1 MKRKTKILLISYA
14 SAAVVALAV
23 ALVACRAG
31 AVSYETRLDANYRH
45 AFSEVLTAVQE
56 LDTSL
61 KKSAYA
67 ATPAMEC
74 AVCTEIY
81 SDAQTA
87 EMAIGVL
94 PVQTQS
100 LEKIARH
107 IAVVGDYAYA
117 LSRAAAEGNHF
128 SEEALSNLKAFSL
141 TTSALYEQLG
151 TLQQAI
157 ADGAVSTETHRR
169 LTDALD
175 NLQEES
181 ASAVD
186 TIGAEMEALG
196 ESFPEVP
203 ALVYDGMYADRAS
216 AEMRMLSGKA
226 EVSEEEARAAAAEF
240 LQCPAEQL
248 RPSGR
253 SEGRTPCWNFDLP
266 DGDTVIS
273 ISVTVQGGEVLYF
286 YSSCP
291 SGEAALTHEQALA
304 AAEDF
309 LTRNGY
315 ENMQPCSYE
324 ASGNAETFVFAYQQG
339 DVLCY
344 PDLVRV
350 KVCLESG
357 SVLAFE
363 AVDYLTYHTQR
374 DLPSP
379 LPDSASARN
388 AVPAS
393 LQIQREQAVL
403 IPSAGKFERFCYEY
417 LCTDADGGQCLIY
430 VNAETG
436 EQERIL
442 LVQEGEGSV
451 LWL

>member
-14 SAAVVALAV
+14 AAAFVSLAV
-23 ALVACRAG
+23 ALLACRAG
-31 AVSYETRLDANYRH
+31 AASYETRLDANYRH

-61 KKSAYA
+61 QKSAYA
-67 ATPAMEC
+67 TTPAMEC

-94 PVQTQS
+94 PVQTHS
-100 LEKIARH
+100 LEKIAGH
-107 IAVVGDYAYA
+107 IGVIGDYAYA

-128 SEEALSNLKAFSL
+128 SEEALSNLKAFSQ

-151 TLQQAI
+151 VLQQAI
-157 ADGAVSTETHRR
+157 SDGAVSTEVHRR
-169 LTDALD
+169 LTDTLD
-175 NLQEES
+175 NLQAEA

-186 TIGAEMEALG
+186 TIDAEMESLG
-196 ESFPEVP
+196 EAFPEVP
-203 ALVYDGMYADRAS
+203 ALVYDGVYGDRSS
-216 AEMRMLSGKA
+216 AKMRMLADKA
-226 EVSEEEARAAAAEF
+226 EVSEEDARTAAAKMLDCPTES
-240 LQCPAEQL
+240 LQS
-248 RPSGR
+248 RGR
-253 SEGRTPCWNFDLP
+253 SEGATPCWNFDLP
-266 DGDTVIS
+266 DGDTDTS
-273 ISVTVQGGEVLYF
+273 IAVTVQGGEVLCF

-291 SGEAALTHEQALA
+291 SGETKLTHEEALA
-304 AAEDF
+304 AAEEF

-315 ENMQPCSYE
+315 ENMTPCSYE
-324 ASGNAETFVFAYQQG
+324 ASGNAETIVFAYQQG

-344 PDLVRV
+344 PDQIRT

-357 SVLAFE
+357 SVLSFE
-363 AVDYLTYHTQR
+363 AVEYLTYHTQR
-374 DLPSP
+374 DLPEP
-379 LPDSASARN
+379 LPNPAAAKAS
-388 AVPAS
+388 VPDS

-403 IPSAGKFERFCYEY
+403 IPSAGKFERLCYEY
-417 LCTDADGGQCLIY
+417 LCTDADGVQCLIY

-451 LWL
+451 LWI

>member
-1 MKRKTKILLISYA
+1 MKRKTKVLLISYA
-14 SAAVVALAV
+14 SAAVIALAV
-23 ALVACRAG
+23 ALIACRAG
-31 AVSYETRLDANYRH
+31 AASYETRLDANYRH

-94 PVQTQS
+94 PVQTHS

-107 IAVVGDYAYA
+107 IAIVGDYAYA

-128 SEEALSNLKAFSL
+128 SEEALSNLKAFSQ
-141 TTSALYEQLG
+141 TTTALYEQLSV
-151 TLQQAI
+151 LQQEI
-157 ADGAVSTETHRR
+157 SDGAVSTEVHRR
-169 LTDALD
+169 LTDSLD
-175 NLQEES
+175 NLQAEA

-186 TIGAEMEALG
+186 TIDAEMEALG
-196 ESFPEVP
+196 EAFPEVP
-203 ALVYDGMYADRAS
+203 ALAYDGKYGDRSS
-216 AEMRMLSGKA
+216 AEMKMLADKA
-226 EVSEEEARAAAAEF
+226 EVSEEEARAVAAEF
-240 LQCPAEQL
+240 LQCGAEQL
-248 RPSGR
+248 QSRGR
-253 SEGRTPCWNFDLP
+253 AEGATPCWNFDLP
-266 DGDTVIS
+266 DGDTEVS
-273 ISVTVQGGEVLYF
+273 IAVTVQGGEVLYF

-291 SGEAALTHEQALA
+291 SGDATLTHEEALA
-304 AAEDF
+304 AAQEF

-315 ENMQPCSYE
+315 DNMQPCSYE
-324 ASGNAETFVFAYQQG
+324 SIGNAETIVFAYQQD

-344 PDLVRV
+344 PDLIRT

-363 AVDYLTYHTQR
+363 AVEYLTYHTQR
-374 DLPSP
+374 ELPEP
-379 LPDSASARN
+379 LPDPDTARSS
-388 AVPAS
+388 VPDS

-403 IPSAGKFERFCYEY
+403 IPSAGKFERLCYEY
-417 LCTDADGGQCLIY
+417 LCTDSDGAQCLIY

-451 LWL
+451 LWT

>member
-14 SAAVVALAV
+14 SAAVIALAV

-31 AVSYETRLDANYRH
+31 AASYETQLDANYRH
-45 AFSEVLTAVQE
+45 AFSEVLTAVHD

-94 PVQTQS
+94 PVQTNS

-117 LSRAAAEGNHF
+117 LSRTAAEGNHF
-128 SEEALSNLKAFSL
+128 SVEALSNLKAFSK
-141 TTSALYEQLG
+141 TTTALYEQLG
-151 TLQQAI
+151 ALQQAI
-157 ADGAVSTETHRR
+157 SDGAVSTEVHRR
-169 LTDALD
+169 LTDTLD
-175 NLQEES
+175 NLQAEA
-181 ASAVD
+181 ASTVD
-186 TIGAEMEALG
+186 TIDAEIQALG

-203 ALVYDGMYADRAS
+203 ALVYDGMYADRSS
-216 AEMRMLSGKA
+216 AEMQMLAGKA
-226 EVSEEEARAAAAEF
+226 EVSEEDARSVAAKA
-240 LQCPAEQL
+240 LQCPADAL
-248 RPSGR
+248 HSRGR
-253 SEGRTPCWNFDLP
+253 SEGTTPCWNFDLP
-266 DGDTVIS
+266 DGDAEAS
-273 ISVTVQGGEVLYF
+273 IAVTVQGGEVLYF

-291 SGEAALTHEQALA
+291 SGEPKLTHEQALA
-304 AAEDF
+304 AAQAF

-324 ASGNAETFVFAYQQG
+324 SSGNAETIVFACQQG

-344 PDLVRV
+344 PDQIRT

-357 SVLAFE
+357 NILAFE
-363 AVDYLTYHTQR
+363 AVEYLTYHTQR
-374 DLPSP
+374 SLPEP
-379 LPDSASARN
+379 LPDPSAAKA
-388 AVPAS
+388 AVPDS

-403 IPSAGKFERFCYEY
+403 IPSAGKLERLCYEY

-430 VNAETG
+430 VNAQTG

-451 LWL
+451 LWI

>member
-1 MKRKTKILLISYA
+1 MKRKTKVLIISYV
-14 SAAVVALAV
+14 SALIVSLAV
-23 ALVACRAG
+23 ALLACRAG
-31 AVSYETRLDANYRH
+31 AGSYETRLDANYRH

-61 KKSAYA
+61 KKSVYA
-67 ATPAMEC
+67 STPAMEC

-128 SEEALSNLKAFSL
+128 SAEALANLKEFSQ

-175 NLQEES
+175 NLRAETET
-181 ASAVD
+181 AVD
-186 TIGAEMEALG
+186 TIDAEMEALG
-196 ESFPEVP
+196 EAFPEVP
-203 ALVYDGMYADRAS
+203 ALVYDGAYADRS
-216 AEMRMLSGKA
+216 STEMRMLAGKA
-226 EVSEEEARAAAAEF
+226 EISAEEARAVAAEF
-240 LQCPAEQL
+240 LQCPEEQL
-248 RPSGR
+248 QMRER
-253 SEGRTPCWNFDLP
+253 SEGKTPCWNFNLP
-266 DGDTVIS
+266 DGDTESS
-273 ISVTVQGGEVLYF
+273 IAVTVQGGEVLYF

-291 SGEAALTHEQALA
+291 SGEAKLTHEEALA
-304 AAEDF
+304 AAQEF

-324 ASGNAETFVFAYQQG
+324 ASSNAETIVFAYQQG

-344 PDLVRV
+344 PDLIRT

-357 SVLAFE
+357 KVLAFE
-363 AVDYLTYHTQR
+363 ADMYLTYHTQR
-374 DLPSP
+374 DLPETM
-379 LPDSASARN
+379 PDPAASRT
-388 AVPAS
+388 AVPDS
-393 LQIQREQAVL
+393 LQILREQPVL
-403 IPSAGKFERFCYEY
+403 LQSAGKLERLCYEY
-417 LCTDADGGQCLIY
+417 LCKDADGAQCLIY

-451 LWL
+451 LWI